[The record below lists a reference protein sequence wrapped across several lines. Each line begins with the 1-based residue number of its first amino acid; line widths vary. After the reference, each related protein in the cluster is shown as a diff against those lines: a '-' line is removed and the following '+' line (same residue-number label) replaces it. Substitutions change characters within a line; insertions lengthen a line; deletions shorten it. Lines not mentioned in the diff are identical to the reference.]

1 MATRHNIDSTRRC
14 VTTGTIIFS
23 RTNILKGFIIV
34 HTLSPDDA
42 GANDG
47 SLDVKIM
54 RRNCSDHGGSSR
66 WLDLGLLFQVVVVV
80 VFLLLGPGGGAE
92 PRKQQLPPSMTQYR
106 PVARVT
112 PVRGQFEGRR
122 RHRPLVASSADAMM
136 ARIDDG

>member
-42 GANDG
+42 GANDD

-80 VFLLLGPGGGAE
+80 VVFLLLGPGGGAE
-92 PRKQQLPPSMTQYR
+92 PPKAADPSLDDT
-106 PVARVT
+106 VVWVT
-112 PVRGQFEGRR
+112 PARGQFEGRR
-122 RHRPLVASSADAMM
+122 RHRPLSADAMM
-136 ARIDDG
+136 AMR